1 MEDEDEESYISLL
14 QKINSKPIIMERIF
28 SYSISRPNILSI
40 LISKDKELVKK
51 LNEIFS
57 KVSKYN
63 SDLGKEFIDNL
74 NKYLKYIKT

>member
-40 LISKDKELVKK
+40 LISKDKELVNDKK
-51 LNEIFS
+51 L
-57 KVSKYN
+57 
-63 SDLGKEFIDNL
+63 L
-74 NKYLKYIKT
+74 